1 MAYARK
7 LRTLTPTL
15 SQRERES
22 QIRKMSQ
29 SRSDDGGSAAK
40 TAGARQRSDPSAA
53 TKADIEA
60 LTKEIRELQQS
71 MKYRSLFLAR
81 LAHELRTPLTSIM
94 GFSEILLSQE
104 QITEAQRG
112 FCERIQSSARQ
123 LQSSLNQLSDLAR
136 LEAGQTKLSEDK
148 IALGETLRDVLPAL
162 ARSAEKRR
170 VRLKSAADDDLPI
183 MISDRARVRLVIY
196 NLLAHAISR
205 SPEGAVVTAEAQVVP
220 EGVAITITDAGD
232 PIADP
237 ARIGILDA
245 DDNSSTG
252 ELGLSIARQ
261 NVEALGGSISA
272 HNGDAEVQVTVNLP
286 LRPAS

>member
-1 MAYARK
+1 
-7 LRTLTPTL
+7 
-15 SQRERES
+15 
-22 QIRKMSQ
+22 MSQ
-29 SRSDDGGSAAK
+29 AQSDDAGAAAK
-40 TAGARQRSDPSAA
+40 TAGAPQRSEPAAA
-53 TKADIEA
+53 TKADIEV
-60 LTKEIRELQQS
+60 LQKEIRELQQAT
-71 MKYRSLFLAR
+71 KYRSLFLAR

-104 QITEAQRG
+104 KITDAQRG
-112 FCERIQSSARQ
+112 FCERIQSSAGQ

-148 IALGETLRDVLPAL
+148 IALGETVSDVLPAL

-183 MISDRARVRLVIY
+183 LISDRARVRLVIY

-205 SPEGAVVTAEAQVVP
+205 SPEGAVVTAEARAVP
-220 EGVAITITDAGD
+220 EGVAITITDVGD

-245 DDNSSTG
+245 DDNSNTG

-261 NVEALGGSISA
+261 NVEILSGSITA
-272 HNGDAEVQVTVNLP
+272 HNGDGEVRLTVNLP
-286 LRPAS
+286 LSPAA